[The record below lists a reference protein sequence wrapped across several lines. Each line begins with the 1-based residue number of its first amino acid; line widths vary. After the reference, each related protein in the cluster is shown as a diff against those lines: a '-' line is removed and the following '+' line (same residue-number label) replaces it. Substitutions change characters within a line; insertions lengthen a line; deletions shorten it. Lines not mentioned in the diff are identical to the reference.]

1 MDDGQ
6 PAEPDL
12 RARGRVD
19 SNQAALV
26 KELRQMG
33 LSVAV
38 TFSLGHGFPDIV
50 VGWQGKN
57 FLFEVKNPDKPPSAR
72 VLTGDEQ
79 TFVDEWRGQ
88 IATVLN
94 LADVLQAIHG

>member
-1 MDDGQ
+1 MGSK
-6 PAEPDL
+6 L

-38 TFSLGHGFPDIV
+38 TSSLGHGFPDIIC
-50 VGWQGKN
+50 G
-57 FLFEVKNPDKPPSAR
+57 FLGVNYMLEVKNPDKPPSAR

-79 TFVDEWRGQ
+79 QFADNWKGQ
-88 IATVLN
+88 IATVMT
-94 LADVLQAIHG
+94 LADCLKVIHG